1 MTPTAATTATER
13 DLYQHV
19 KRPEWGLSVIVAM
32 DDDRT
37 TFFFVDGIERIIKR
51 DHVHLMER
59 VSLVDASTEEAQ
71 KKFANSARLGA
82 RSTGTKPRAA
92 KKKRAPRAPAAA
104 KAAPATPT
112 PTPA

>member
-1 MTPTAATTATER
+1 VQALAAGA
-13 DLYQHV
+13 V
-19 KRPEWGLSVIVAM
+19 V
-32 DDDRT
+32 
-37 TFFFVDGIERIIKR
+37 FVDGIERFIKR

-82 RSTGTKPRAA
+82 RTTGTKPRAA
-92 KKKRAPRAPAAA
+92 AKKKRVRAPAAA
-104 KAAPATPT
+104 NAAATST